1 MVDHPRLVDIMT
13 TEIQNMLKLEQTPEE
28 TLSNIRQK
36 APNLI
41 WFIKCHKFVKTLE

>member
-36 APNLI
+36 SSKLNLV
-41 WFIKCHKFVKTLE
+41 H